1 MAKWSGKTRGN
12 ALGYSI
18 FIFSIK
24 FFGLPVGYFI
34 LRFVSLYFYFFV
46 PEKKGF
52 IEDFYLNYVKL
63 DKSIV
68 QLTIRKNF
76 YQLGQS
82 LLDKIAFSVGKGGRI
97 KYVEKGEHYLS
108 QLSASGKGAFLFS
121 GHVGNWDIAG
131 NLLKGIG
138 ANVSVVMY
146 QNEQEEIQKLLD
158 KEGSVPKFNI
168 IPIGEDFS
176 HLLKIYSA
184 IKRGDLVCMHADR
197 YLEGAKTESIPF
209 LGKPANFPIAPF
221 QLVEKLK
228 VPYSFVFAVKEK
240 NYLYSFSATK
250 PVIEPR
256 KAGEIAGDFV
266 LLLEEKVRAHPEQWY
281 NYFSFHDKE

>member
-1 MAKWSGKTRGN
+1 MTKWTGKTRGN
-12 ALGYSI
+12 ALGYRI

-24 FFGLPVGYFI
+24 ILGLPVGYFI

-46 PEKKGF
+46 PEKKWF

-63 DKSIV
+63 DKSII
-68 QLTIRKNF
+68 QSTIRKNF

-82 LLDKIAFSVGKGGRI
+82 LLDKIAFSVGKGDRI
-97 KYVEKGEHYLS
+97 KYIEEGEHYLS
-108 QLSASGKGAFLFS
+108 ELSAAGKGAFLFS

-131 NLLKGIG
+131 NLLKRIG
-138 ANVSVVMY
+138 TNVSVVMY
-146 QNEQEEIQKLLD
+146 QNEQEEIQKLLTA
-158 KEGSVPKFNI
+158 ESTVPKFNI
-168 IPIGEDFS
+168 IPIGEDLS
-176 HLLKIYSA
+176 HLVKIYSA

-197 YLEGAKTESIPF
+197 YLEGAKTEEISF
-209 LGKPANFPIAPF
+209 LGKPAKFPIGPF

-228 VPYSFVFAVKEK
+228 VPYSFVFAIKEK

-250 PVIEPR
+250 PVIEHR
-256 KAGEIAGDFV
+256 KARDIAGDFV